1 VLASLTKT
9 WPFDD
14 FKKFNFVLKRSAYEG
29 LTMRYQKVFIGL
41 LSICLGFIEL
51 SYAQTLEPARAGGA
65 PLYLIQS
72 NDVLTIFVYKEPS
85 LSGKVVVRP
94 DGRIS
99 FPLIQDMQAS
109 GMNPGQLKQKIE
121 EALKEYLD
129 APNVTVIVDQI
140 LSYRVFVMGKVA
152 KPGMITSEKPI
163 SVLQAIAIAGGILE
177 FANQAETVII
187 RGSGEDSNLY
197 RFNYPEVIKGKN
209 FSQNMQLKPGDVVV
223 VP

>member
-1 VLASLTKT
+1 
-9 WPFDD
+9 
-14 FKKFNFVLKRSAYEG
+14 
-29 LTMRYQKVFIGL
+29 MRYQKLFIGL
-41 LSICLGFIEL
+41 LSICLGFVEL
-51 SYAQTLEPARAGGA
+51 SSGQTLEPARAGGT
-65 PLYLIQS
+65 PLYIIQS

-121 EALKEYLD
+121 EALKEYVD
-129 APNVTVIVDQI
+129 APNVTVIVDAI
-140 LSYRVFVMGKVA
+140 MSYRIFVTGKVA
-152 KPGMITSEKPI
+152 KPGMISSEKPI
-163 SVLQAIAIAGGILE
+163 SVLQALAIAGGVLE

-209 FSQNMQLKPGDVVV
+209 FSQNMLLKSGDVVV